1 MAESETRT
9 GTGKTVHLCGVPS
22 EFCSGALAQLSNGLK
37 GRGHRCHAGPHE
49 AFKCH
54 GNYLVKIGYERLSS
68 REYRKEGEP
77 IRVLTKP
84 CRFGSK
90 MRPGKGTR
98 SMPSGRSTGYAV
110 TSL

>member
-1 MAESETRT
+1 MAETDSRA
-9 GTGKTVHLCGVPS
+9 GKGKTVHLCGVPS
-22 EFCSGALAQLSNGLK
+22 EHCSGGLAQLSNGLK
-37 GRGHRCHAGPHE
+37 GRGLRCHAGPVE

-54 GNYLVKIGYERLSS
+54 GNYLVKIGYERISS

-84 CRFGSK
+84 SRFGAK

-98 SMPSGRSTGYAV
+98 SMPSRPRTGFSV
-110 TSL
+110 SSL